1 MSTQRDV
8 QRGALVNGLGIVGK
22 IAGPA
27 FLVVVTRLYG
37 AETFGI
43 FVTASSLVE
52 MAVAFLTTGFKDAAL
67 LYIARH
73 ADDEG
78 DRPALYDA
86 LANALAF
93 SLALALGLLVLAFVG
108 GPMVLDRLY
117 PQFSEALVPAVH
129 LMALALPAMVFSRVV
144 LATTQGLKIMK
155 YDAFVGGYGGPIAL
169 LLAALTF
176 WFWRPD
182 VLGLAAAYAV
192 AQGLVFLVSVWIY
205 AREFEWRLLGDAFRR
220 FRLNRE
226 MIAFA
231 LPQNLNMTFNRFI
244 TNLDVLMLGALGM
257 SAAGVG
263 VYGVGSQI
271 VREIRQVKFAFSNAF
286 APHIVR
292 LYRPGALEE
301 LGAAYADTSRW
312 IASLAVPLVLAV
324 AALHPDL
331 LRFFYPDYS
340 GPPPTFMLWL
350 LPIPYLISGFG
361 TAGNIVVMAGRSHLN
376 LLNSVTVGLLNM
388 ALNFLLIPRYELA
401 GAAAASALAT
411 LGLVTMEV
419 FEVRQVLGIPLHA
432 ARFYRPHLAG
442 LAGALMLAGAAT
454 AIGFYDAALEVRIG
468 LAVGTLVVYALV
480 LLVLGGRLPQPPPFL
495 RKKAASDAA

>member
-8 QRGALVNGLGIVGK
+8 QRGAFVNGLGILGK
-22 IAGPA
+22 VAGPL
-27 FLVVVTRLYG
+27 FLLLVTRLYG

-67 LYIARH
+67 IYIARH
-73 ADDEG
+73 ADDE
-78 DRPALYDA
+78 DERPALYA
-86 LANALAF
+86 AFANALAF
-93 SLALALGLLVLAFVG
+93 SLVCAVGLLLLAFVG
-108 GPMVLDRLY
+108 GPVLLHRIY
-117 PQFSEALVPAVH
+117 PQFSEALVPAVG
-129 LMALALPAMVFSRVV
+129 LMALVLPAMAFSRVV
-144 LATTQGLKIMK
+144 LAATQGLKIMK

-169 LLAALTF
+169 LLAALAF
-176 WFWRPD
+176 WTWQPNVF
-182 VLGLAAAYAV
+182 GLAAAYAV
-192 AQGLVFLVSVWIY
+192 AQTVVFAGSLWIY
-205 AREFEWRLLGDAFRR
+205 AREFEWRPLGTAFRT

-244 TNLDVLMLGALGM
+244 TNLDVLMLGALGV

-292 LYRPGALEE
+292 LYRRGALDE

-312 IASLAVPLVLAV
+312 IASLAVPLTLAV

-331 LRFFYPDYS
+331 LRIFYPDYS

-361 TAGNIVVMAGRSHLN
+361 TAGNIVVMTGRSHLN
-376 LLNSVTVGLLNM
+376 LLNSVTVGVLNVG
-388 ALNFLLIPRYELA
+388 LNLLLIPHYGLA
-401 GAAAASALAT
+401 GAAAASSLAT
-411 LGLVTMEV
+411 LGLVTMEMI
-419 FEVRQVLGIPLHA
+419 EVRQVLGVPLHA
-432 ARFYRPHLAG
+432 DRFFRPHVAGGVGVLALV
-442 LAGALMLAGAAT
+442 LAASSV
-454 AIGFYDAALEVRIG
+454 GFYDATLGVRIG
-468 LAVGTLVVYALV
+468 LAAGALVVYALV
-480 LLVLGGRLPQPPPFL
+480 LVVLSGRLPQPPPFL
-495 RKKAASDAA
+495 RKKHAR